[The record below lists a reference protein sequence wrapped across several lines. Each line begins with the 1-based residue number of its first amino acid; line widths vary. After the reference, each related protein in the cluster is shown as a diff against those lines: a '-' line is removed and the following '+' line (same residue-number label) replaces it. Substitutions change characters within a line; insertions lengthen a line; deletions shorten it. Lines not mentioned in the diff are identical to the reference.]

1 MAVVS
6 ELVSKFSF
14 VGSLTP
20 QKEFNANLKLSV
32 GLLAGAAAGLA
43 AAAGGFFAWT
53 TSVLDTIDPL
63 AQLNRETGVAVEQIQ
78 ALGFAASV
86 NGSSADALSGSFREM
101 SKRLGEFVQT
111 GGGPAKEIIEKL
123 GISVRDAE
131 GNVRS
136 ADDVFLGLSDTLQG
150 LSRAEQANVLDK
162 LGIDQSLIQLVSLSA
177 DEVGKLTDRARSL
190 GIVTQEQADNAAAF
204 NDSLTTLKFGLSGI
218 QNAVAVGF
226 APAMTGLT
234 EKFIGF
240 LEANQEVIRDGLT
253 WLGEVLVSTMGFLER
268 MTPLVLAAGAAF
280 VVWQLATG
288 GLVAILGVLLSPVV
302 LITAGIVALLLIV
315 DDLIVAFNGGQ
326 SVIRDFFMEFLGFDI
341 VPIMQ
346 GIVGAF
352 MWMIGTV
359 SGLLEPWFAS
369 IGGLFSAVINVFKG
383 NFSGALD
390 DLKLAF
396 SAFGD
401 FVLGIVSGLLPD
413 WALQYLGA
421 GESSSGGLSPNDA
434 ISIGGGGGTS
444 NNSTTSNIDQQVQI
458 SVNSSD
464 PKQAGAAV
472 NDALQEQLRNAK
484 TQANR
489 GGR

>member
-14 VGSLTP
+14 IGSLTP
-20 QKEFNANLKLSV
+20 QKEFLSNLKMTID
-32 GLLAGAAAGLA
+32 LLAGADTGLIDI
-43 AAAGGFFAWT
+43 GKSFFNWT
-53 TSVLDTIDPL
+53 SGIIDTIDVL
-63 AQLNRETGVAVEQIQ
+63 AQLNRETGIAAEKFQSY
-78 ALGFAASV
+78 GYAASV
-86 NGSSADALSGSFREM
+86 SGSSTEAVQSSFKELN
-101 SKRLGEFVQT
+101 KRLGEFVQT

-162 LGIDQSLIQLVSLSA
+162 LGIDQSLIQLVSLSSE
-177 DEVGKLTDRARSL
+177 EVGKLTDRARSL

-226 APAMTGLT
+226 APALT
-234 EKFIGF
+234 DLTNRFIGF
-240 LEANQEVIRDGLT
+240 LEANQDLIRDGLT
-253 WLGEVLVSTMGFLER
+253 WMGEVLQSVMGFIER
-268 MTPLVLAAGAAF
+268 MAPVALVAAAAF
-280 VVWQLATG
+280 VAWQLATG

-326 SVIRDFFMEFLGFDI
+326 SVIRDFFLEFLGFDI

-346 GIVGAF
+346 GIVDAF
-352 MWMIGTV
+352 LWMVDTV
-359 SGLLEPWFAS
+359 SGLLEPWFAAL
-369 IGGLFSAVINVFKG
+369 GGLFSAVINVFKG
-383 NFSGALD
+383 NFTGALD
-390 DLKLAF
+390 DLKLSFA
-396 SAFGD
+396 AFGD

-413 WALQYLGA
+413 WVLQYLG
-421 GESSSGGLSPNDA
+421 GGQESAPGLSPNDA
-434 ISIGGGGGTS
+434 ITIGGGGVS
-444 NNSTTSNIDQQVQI
+444 NNSSTSNIDQQNQI
-458 SVNSSD
+458 NVYSSD

>member
-14 VGSLTP
+14 IGSLTP

-53 TSVLDTIDPL
+53 SSVLDTIDPL

-111 GGGPAKEIIEKL
+111 GGGPAKEIIEQL
-123 GISVRDAE
+123 GISVRDAA

-150 LSRAEQANVLDK
+150 MSRAEQANVLDK
-162 LGIDQSLIQLVSLSA
+162 LGIDQSLIQLVSLSSE
-177 DEVGKLTDRARSL
+177 EVGKLTDRARSL
-190 GIVTQEQADNAAAF
+190 GIVTQEQADSAAAF

-226 APAMTGLT
+226 APALT
-234 EKFIGF
+234 DLTNRFIGF
-240 LEANQEVIRDGLT
+240 LEANQDLIRDGLT
-253 WLGEVLVSTMGFLER
+253 WLGEVLQSVMGFIER
-268 MTPLVLAAGAAF
+268 MTPIALVAAAAF
-280 VVWQLATG
+280 VAWQLATG

-346 GIVGAF
+346 GIVDGF
-352 MWMIGTV
+352 MWMIDTV
-359 SGLLEPWFAS
+359 SGLLEPWFAAL
-369 IGGLFSAVINVFKG
+369 GGLFSAVVNVFKG
-383 NFSGALD
+383 DFTGALD
-390 DLKLAF
+390 DLKGAF
-396 SAFGD
+396 ASFGQ

-413 WALQYLGA
+413 WVLKYIGSDEVPPA
-421 GESSSGGLSPNDA
+421 GLSPGDA
-434 ISIGGGGGTS
+434 MAIGGNVS
-444 NNSTTSNIDQQVQI
+444 NSISSSNIEQQVQI
-458 SVNSSD
+458 NVNSSD